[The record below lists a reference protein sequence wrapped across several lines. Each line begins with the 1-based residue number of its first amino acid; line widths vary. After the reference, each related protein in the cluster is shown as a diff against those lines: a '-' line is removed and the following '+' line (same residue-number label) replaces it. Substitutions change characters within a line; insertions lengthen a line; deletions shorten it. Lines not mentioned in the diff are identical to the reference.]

1 MPKTLPIIITDN
13 CILVKD
19 KDTDQFK
26 TFIMPS
32 IESVDTIP
40 FYHQF
45 AKKISEC
52 QYYFKEFVKGIY
64 GKKVT
69 KYVIAIIVPDDT
81 SPLESIFIKEFF
93 LNSGAC
99 KAVAQMTMGQA
110 ISKEHTKYIT
120 ISKSTR
126 NVILKYINNQEVLAQ
141 KLYPISDYD
150 PKVVIEDAKRLHIDV
165 EYSGM
170 PIFVNNINVNM
181 DDFMEAGTVVSTK
194 EFLDKIAVIDV
205 EKA

>member
-13 CILVKD
+13 SILVKD
-19 KDTDQFK
+19 KDTDRFK
-26 TFIMPS
+26 TFVMPG
-32 IESVDTIP
+32 IESVSTIP

-52 QYYFKEFVKGIY
+52 QYYFKEFVKEIY
-64 GKKVT
+64 GKRVS
-69 KYVIAIIVPDDT
+69 KYVIAVIVPDDT
-81 SPLESIFIKEFF
+81 SALESIFINEFF

-110 ISKEHTKYIT
+110 ISKNHTKYIT

-141 KLYPISDYD
+141 KLYPISDYN
-150 PKVVIEDAKRLHIDV
+150 PRTVIDDAKRLHIDV

-170 PIFVNNINVNM
+170 PVFINNINVNM
-181 DDFMEAGTVVSTK
+181 DDFSEYGQMISTK

-205 EKA
+205 EKV

>member
-19 KDTDQFK
+19 KDTDEFK
-26 TFIMPS
+26 TFVMPN
-32 IESVDTIP
+32 IEMVDTIP

-52 QYYFKEFVKGIY
+52 QYYFKEFVKSIY

-81 SPLESIFIKEFF
+81 SPLEQIFIKEFF

-99 KAVAQMTMGQA
+99 KGVAQMTMGQA
-110 ISKEHTKYIT
+110 ISKSHTKYIT

-126 NVILKYINNQEVLAQ
+126 NVILKYINNHEVLAQ
-141 KLYPISDYD
+141 KLYPINNYD
-150 PKVVIEDAKRLHIDV
+150 AKVVIEDAKRLHIDV

-170 PIFVNNINVNM
+170 PIFINNINVNM
-181 DDFMEAGTVVSTK
+181 DDFAELGTMVSTK
-194 EFLDKIAVIDV
+194 EFLDKIAMIDV

>member
-1 MPKTLPIIITDN
+1 MPKTLPIIITDS

-19 KDTDQFK
+19 KDTDEFK
-26 TFIMPS
+26 TFVMPN
-32 IESVDTIP
+32 IEMVDTIP

-52 QYYFKEFVKGIY
+52 QYYFKEFVKSIY

-81 SPLESIFIKEFF
+81 SPLEQIFIKEFF

-99 KAVAQMTMGQA
+99 KGVAQMTMGQA
-110 ISKEHTKYIT
+110 ISKSHTKYIT

-126 NVILKYINNQEVLAQ
+126 NVILKYINNHEVLAQ
-141 KLYPISDYD
+141 KLYPINNYD
-150 PKVVIEDAKRLHIDV
+150 AKAVIEDAKRLHIDV

-170 PIFVNNINVNM
+170 PIFINNINVNM
-181 DDFMEAGTVVSTK
+181 DDFAELGTMVSTK
-194 EFLDKIAVIDV
+194 EFLDKIAMIDV

>member
-1 MPKTLPIIITDN
+1 MPKTIPIIITDN

-19 KDTDQFK
+19 KDTNQFK
-26 TFIMPS
+26 TFVMPN
-32 IESVDTIP
+32 IETVDTIP

-52 QYYFKEFVKGIY
+52 QYCFKDFVKSIY

-81 SPLESIFIKEFF
+81 SPLEQIFIKEFF

-99 KAVAQMTMGQA
+99 KGVAQMTMGQA
-110 ISKEHTKYIT
+110 ISKSHTKYIT

-126 NVILKYINNQEVLAQ
+126 NVILKYINNHEVMAQ
-141 KLYPISDYD
+141 KLYPINSYD
-150 PKVVIEDAKRLHIDV
+150 AKTVIEDAKRLHIDV

-170 PIFVNNINVNM
+170 PIFINNINVNM
-181 DDFMEAGTVVSTK
+181 DDFAELGTMVSTK
-194 EFLDKIAVIDV
+194 EFLDKIAMIDV